1 MRKCEDML
9 DEDGFWKV
17 DHSSLSLED
26 RQRYCKKYTV
36 SGGRRVED
44 CKRKNEDRTTWRG
57 KVEVKF
63 FMNNLSLVGS
73 DFHLVRNLYSKICI
87 CFHRLMIWGLDIGH
101 LESVPM
107 MKSPVSM

>member
-1 MRKCEDML
+1 MLFIAFHALAFIIMVNESTGCFKYCGSFIMRKCEDML

-73 DFHLVRNLYSKICI
+73 VT
-87 CFHRLMIWGLDIGH
+87 
-101 LESVPM
+101 
-107 MKSPVSM
+107 